1 MVIDYLSYE
10 EKKMGSQKLGSQEL
24 GSQKLG
30 PQSPSLRLG
39 AAVDTDWYQH
49 GHQVILTHSK
59 GLCRQKSDKTNALAH
74 ELECCLL
81 YTSPSPRDA
90 TLSRMPSSA

>member
-10 EKKMGSQKLGSQEL
+10 EKKM

-59 GLCRQKSDKTNALAH
+59 GLYRQKSDKTNALAH
-74 ELECCLL
+74 ALE
-81 YTSPSPRDA
+81 
-90 TLSRMPSSA
+90 

>member
-10 EKKMGSQKLGSQEL
+10 EKKKLDSQKLGSQKL

-59 GLCRQKSDKTNALAH
+59 GLHRQKSDKTNALAH
-74 ELECCLL
+74 ALE
-81 YTSPSPRDA
+81 
-90 TLSRMPSSA
+90 

>member
-10 EKKMGSQKLGSQEL
+10 EKKWVRKSWVRKSL

-74 ELECCLL
+74 ELE
-81 YTSPSPRDA
+81 
-90 TLSRMPSSA
+90 